1 MNKPQAGDVMKTK
14 MTIEKLSIPYERIT
28 TVGGRL
34 STEPAGHHFDLSF
47 RINVKPRTFGKLAG
61 TEIDSPVL
69 QWNERIEWFRY
80 DDPTQQW
87 MFVDEVSKD
96 MYAFKPTSNTFK
108 VWHSYRYLMATD
120 DTNSPPAALKAMK
133 SDEDARKWIGENGF
147 SWNLAIRDVP
157 AMGIAG
163 GSGGGGGDS
172 LVTGD
177 TRRRVIYFDLGFSGH
192 AERVRLVQILETFR
206 GQLTICHLIRGDIQK
221 ATVDLPQNLDR
232 WRFQLATSSP

>member
-1 MNKPQAGDVMKTK
+1 MNMPQPGDAMKAK
-14 MTIEKLSIPYERIT
+14 MIIDNLSIPYERIK

-34 STEPAGHHFDLSF
+34 STDPAGHHFDLSF
-47 RINVKPRTFGKLAG
+47 RVNVKPRRFGKLSG
-61 TEIDSPVL
+61 SDIESPVL

-80 DDPTQQW
+80 DGATQQW
-87 MFVDEVSKD
+87 AFVDEVDKD
-96 MYAFKPTSNTFK
+96 MYAFKPASNTFRI
-108 VWHSYRYLMATD
+108 WHSYRYLMATD
-120 DTNSPPAALKAMK
+120 ETNHPPAALKAMK
-133 SDEDARKWIGENGF
+133 NDEDAKRWIAENGF

-157 AMGIAG
+157 SMGIAG

-221 ATVDLPQNLDR
+221 TTVDHPQNLDR
-232 WRFQLATSSP
+232 WRFQLSSGAR

>member
-1 MNKPQAGDVMKTK
+1 MKAK

-47 RINVKPRTFGKLAG
+47 RINVKPRMFGKFSG
-61 TEIDSPVL
+61 TDIDSPVL
-69 QWNERIEWFRY
+69 QWNERIEWFQY
-80 DDPTQQW
+80 DDLTQQW
-87 MFVDEVSKD
+87 VFVGEVGKD
-96 MYAFKPTSNTFK
+96 MYAFNPTSNTFK
-108 VWHSYRYLMATD
+108 IWHSCRYLMATD
-120 DTNSPPAALKAMK
+120 QTNRPPGALQAMQ
-133 SDEDARKWIGENGF
+133 SDDDAREWIAQNGF

-177 TRRRVIYFDLGFSGH
+177 TRRRVIYFDLGFSGS

-221 ATVDLPQNLDR
+221 ATVDHPQNLDR
-232 WRFQLATSSP
+232 WRFQLATGAR

>member
-1 MNKPQAGDVMKTK
+1 MKGAQTGDAMKAK
-14 MTIEKLSIPYERIT
+14 MTIENLSIPYERIT

-47 RINVKPRTFGKLAG
+47 RINVKPRRFGMLSG
-61 TEIDSPVL
+61 TDIDSPVL

-80 DDPTQQW
+80 DHLAQQW
-87 MFVDEVSKD
+87 VFVDEVEKD
-96 MYAFKPTSNTFK
+96 MYAFKPTSNTFRI
-108 VWHSYRYLMATD
+108 WHSYRYLMATD
-120 DTNSPPAALKAMK
+120 PTNHPPAALQAIK
-133 SDEDARKWIGENGF
+133 SDEDAREWIAENGF
-147 SWNLAIRDVP
+147 SWKLAIRDVP

-192 AERVRLVQILETFR
+192 AERVRLVQILETFK
-206 GQLTICHLIRGDIQK
+206 GQLTICHLIRGEIQK
-221 ATVDLPQNLDR
+221 ATVDHPQNLNR
-232 WRFQLATSSP
+232 WRFQLATGAR